1 MRRLVLGFLM
11 LCLIAAVV
19 GFGVL
24 AFWEGPPPTR
34 TIEKTVPNAR
44 FSQ

>member
-1 MRRLVLGFLM
+1 MRRLVLGFFT
-11 LCLIAAVV
+11 LCLIVVVV

-24 AFWEGPPPTR
+24 AFWEVSPPTS
-34 TIEKTVPNAR
+34 TIEKSVPNDR

>member
-1 MRRLVLGFLM
+1 MRRLVLGFAV
-11 LCLIAAVV
+11 LCLVAVVV

-24 AFWEGPPPTR
+24 GWWEAAPPTT
-34 TIEKTVPNAR
+34 TIEKTIPNDR

>member
-11 LCLIAAVV
+11 VCLIAVVV

-24 AFWEGPPPTR
+24 AFWEVSPPTT
-34 TIEKTVPNAR
+34 TIEKTVPNDR
-44 FSQ
+44 LSQ

>member
-1 MRRLVLGFLM
+1 MRRLFLGFLM

-24 AFWEGPPPTR
+24 AFWEVPPPMT
-34 TIEKTVPNAR
+34 TIEKTVPNDR
-44 FSQ
+44 LSP

>member
-1 MRRLVLGFLM
+1 MRRLILGFLTV
-11 LCLIAAVV
+11 CLIAVVV

-24 AFWEGPPPTR
+24 AFWEVPPPTT
-34 TIEKTVPNAR
+34 TIEKTVPNDR

>member
-1 MRRLVLGFLM
+1 MRRLVLGFLT
-11 LCLIAAVV
+11 LCLIVVVV

-24 AFWEGPPPTR
+24 AFWDVSPPTS
-34 TIEKTVPNAR
+34 TIEKSVPNDR